1 MVMDDK
7 RKEQYHETVTREP
20 IMVTDED
27 ERLVNSFFNSHPIEV
42 SDQGFSHRVMRHLPK
57 TAWQMNRI
65 WTIVC
70 TLLGILLLFLNKG
83 VQALCGSISGLW
95 ADLSTNMLYHQSLL
109 MTYLALICVLMV
121 GGYIAA
127 TSER

>member
-27 ERLVNSFFNSHPIEV
+27 ERLVSSFFNSHPIEV

-70 TLLGILLLFLNKG
+70 TLLGIVLLFLNKG

-121 GGYIAA
+121 GGYMAA

>member
-42 SDQGFSHRVMRHLPK
+42 SDQSFSHRVMRHLPK

-121 GGYIAA
+121 GGYMAA

>member
-1 MVMDDK
+1 MDDK

-70 TLLGILLLFLNKG
+70 TLLGIVLLFLNKG

-121 GGYIAA
+121 GGYMAA

>member
-7 RKEQYHETVTREP
+7 RKEQYRETVTQES
-20 IMVTDED
+20 IMVTKED
-27 ERLVNSFFNSHPIEV
+27 EHLVDSFFRSHPIEV
-42 SDQGFSHRVMRHLPK
+42 SDEGFSHRVMRHLPK
-57 TAWQMNRI
+57 SAWQLNRI

-70 TLLGILLLFLNKG
+70 TVLGILLLYFSKG
-83 VQALCGSISGLW
+83 VQALCGTISGLW

-121 GGYIAA
+121 GGYMAA

>member
-1 MVMDDK
+1 MDDK

-70 TLLGILLLFLNKG
+70 TLLGILLFFLNKG

-121 GGYIAA
+121 GGYMAA

>member
-70 TLLGILLLFLNKG
+70 TLQGILMLFLNKG

-121 GGYIAA
+121 GGYMAA

>member
-70 TLLGILLLFLNKG
+70 TLLGILLFFLNKG

-121 GGYIAA
+121 GGYMAA

>member
-121 GGYIAA
+121 GGYMAA

>member
-1 MVMDDK
+1 MDDK
-7 RKEQYHETVTREP
+7 RKEQYHETVTREQ
-20 IMVTDED
+20 ILVTDED

-57 TAWQMNRI
+57 SARQMNLI
-65 WTIVC
+65 WTVVC
-70 TLLGILLLFLNKG
+70 TVLGILLLFFSNGL
-83 VQALCGSISGLW
+83 QALCGTISGLW
-95 ADLSTNMLYHQSLL
+95 ADLFTNMLYHQSLL

-121 GGYIAA
+121 GGYMAA

>member
-1 MVMDDK
+1 MDDK

-121 GGYIAA
+121 GGYMAA